1 MSSRGGARQGA
12 GRKSEWSSGKTTAIR
27 VPEDLAEEIMMFA
40 KKLDKER
47 RLAAQQKHLTSLL
60 EDVLRVSQE
69 EMPDWIDKLP
79 KEEKKVIGNIDC
91 IDMTVSAKTC
101 DLSKEFQ
108 EGETSQGFNTT
119 NFSDVEASI
128 FTIEGVIT
136 VVKLSNGYQILLP
149 YQNGK
154 FDYLAGDSPEQKV
167 SIAINDNGEVCLVV
181 SNTWNIHHFI
191 IGK

>member
-27 VPEDLAEEIMMFA
+27 VPEELADELMMIA

-69 EMPDWIDKLP
+69 EMPDWINQLP
-79 KEEKKVIGNIDC
+79 KEQKKVIENIDC
-91 IDMTVSAKTC
+91 IDMTVGTKIC
-101 DLSKEFQ
+101 DLSEEFQ
-108 EGETSQGFNTT
+108 EGETSEDFKTT
-119 NFSDVEASI
+119 KFPNVEASI
-128 FTIEGVIT
+128 FTIEGVTT
-136 VVKLSNGYQILLP
+136 VVKLSNGSQILLP
-149 YQNGK
+149 YKNGK
-154 FDYLAGDSPEQKV
+154 FDYLDGGSPEQKV
-167 SIAINDNGEVCLVV
+167 SIAINENGKLCLEVF
-181 SNTWNIHHFI
+181 NTWNIHHFI